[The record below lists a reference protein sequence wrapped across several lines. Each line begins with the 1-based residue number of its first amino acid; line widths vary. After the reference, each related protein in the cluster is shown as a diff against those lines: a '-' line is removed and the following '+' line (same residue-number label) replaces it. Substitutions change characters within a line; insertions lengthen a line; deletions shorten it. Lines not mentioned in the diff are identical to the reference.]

1 MRVMVLGGTRF
12 IGAAIVEELDA
23 HGHELLLVHRGE
35 HEPADLPA
43 ADHLH
48 ADRRDLP
55 HLRGAIDEFEPEAMV
70 DTCALSTADA
80 ETALAAVGDDVRLLV
95 LSSMDVYRAFGSVL
109 AGAETDPL
117 PLDETA
123 PVRSERYPYRGRI
136 ERGDDYEKLDVE
148 APYLA
153 RAATVCRLP
162 MVYGERDYQRRE
174 EPLLRRVRAGRARIP
189 IGAGSWLWT
198 RGYVRD
204 VAAGVRL
211 ALESD
216 AAVAEV
222 LNLGE
227 SRSWSMGL
235 WARHVLEAAGSQAE
249 LVRVPDVLL
258 PDDLEELGTV
268 PQRLLFDS
276 SSSVE
281 VPAHDSGQIEL
292 VRVPDVVLPKDLEQ
306 FGTVH
311 QHLLVSSAKARDLLG
326 WEETDPHEAIHR
338 SVAWHLA
345 HPPED
350 ASDDFSEDDRALE
363 AAR

>member
-1 MRVMVLGGTRF
+1 MRAMVLGGTRF

-23 HGHELLLVHRGE
+23 HGHELLIVHRGE
-35 HEPADLPA
+35 HEPDDLPA

-55 HLRGAIDEFEPEAMV
+55 HLRGAIEEFGPEGLV
-70 DTCALSTADA
+70 DTCALTAADA
-80 ETALAAVGDDVRLLV
+80 ETALAALGGDVRLLV

-109 AGAETDPL
+109 TGAETDPL
-117 PLDETA
+117 PLDETS
-123 PVRSERYPYRGRI
+123 PVRTERYPYRGRM

-148 APYLA
+148 EPYLA

-162 MVYGERDYQRRE
+162 MVYGERDHQRRE
-174 EPLLRRVRAGRARIP
+174 EPILGRLRAGRTRIP
-189 IGAGSWLWT
+189 IGTGSWLWT

-211 ALESD
+211 ALESE

-235 WARHVLEAAGSQAE
+235 WARHVLAAAGAHAA

-258 PDDLEELGTV
+258 PDDLEE
-268 PQRLLFDS
+268 
-276 SSSVE
+276 
-281 VPAHDSGQIEL
+281 
-292 VRVPDVVLPKDLEQ
+292 
-306 FGTVH
+306 FGTVA
-311 QHLLVSSAKARDLLG
+311 QHLLVDSSKARDLLG
-326 WEETDPHEAIHR
+326 WQETDPHEALAR

-345 HPPED
+345 NPPAD
-350 ASDDFSEDDRALE
+350 ASEDFTADDRAL
-363 AAR
+363 AAAV

>member
-1 MRVMVLGGTRF
+1 MVLGGTRF

-23 HGHELLLVHRGE
+23 HGHELLIVHRGE
-35 HEPADLPA
+35 HEPDDLPA

-55 HLRGAIDEFEPEAMV
+55 HLRGAIEEFGPEGLV
-70 DTCALSTADA
+70 DTCALTAADA
-80 ETALAAVGDDVRLLV
+80 ETALAALGGDVRLLV

-109 AGAETDPL
+109 TGAETDPL
-117 PLDETA
+117 PLDETS
-123 PVRSERYPYRGRI
+123 PVRTERYPYRGRM

-148 APYLA
+148 EPYLA

-162 MVYGERDYQRRE
+162 MVYGERDHQRRE
-174 EPLLRRVRAGRARIP
+174 EPILGRLRAGRTRIP
-189 IGAGSWLWT
+189 IGTGSWLWT

-211 ALESD
+211 ALESE

-235 WARHVLEAAGSQAE
+235 WARHVLEAAGAHAA

-258 PDDLEELGTV
+258 PDDLEE
-268 PQRLLFDS
+268 
-276 SSSVE
+276 
-281 VPAHDSGQIEL
+281 
-292 VRVPDVVLPKDLEQ
+292 
-306 FGTVH
+306 FGTVA
-311 QHLLVSSAKARDLLG
+311 QHLLVDSSKARDLLG
-326 WEETDPHEAIHR
+326 WQETDPHEALAR

-345 HPPED
+345 NPPAD
-350 ASDDFSEDDRALE
+350 ASEDFTADDRAL
-363 AAR
+363 AAAV

>member
-1 MRVMVLGGTRF
+1 MVLGGTRF

-23 HGHELLLVHRGE
+23 YGHELLIVHRGE
-35 HEPADLPA
+35 HETESLPA

-55 HLRGAIDEFEPEAMV
+55 HLRGAVAEFDPEALV
-70 DTCALSTADA
+70 DTCALTAADA
-80 ETALAAVGDDVRLLV
+80 ETALAALGDDVRLLV

-109 AGAETDPL
+109 TGTETDPV
-117 PLDETA
+117 PLDETS
-123 PVRSERYPYRGRI
+123 PVRSERYPYRGRM

-148 APYLA
+148 EAYLA

-162 MVYGERDYQRRE
+162 MVYGERDHQRRE
-174 EPLLRRVRAGRARIP
+174 EPILGRLRAGRTRVP
-189 IGAGSWLWT
+189 IGTGAWLWT

-222 LNLGE
+222 FNLGE

-235 WARHVLEAAGSQAE
+235 WARHVLEAAGAKAE

-258 PDDLEELGTV
+258 PADLEE
-268 PQRLLFDS
+268 
-276 SSSVE
+276 
-281 VPAHDSGQIEL
+281 
-292 VRVPDVVLPKDLEQ
+292 
-306 FGTVH
+306 FGTVA
-311 QHLLVSSAKARDLLG
+311 QHLLVDSSKARDLLG
-326 WEETDPHEAIHR
+326 WTETDPHEAVHR

-345 HPPED
+345 HPPEG
-350 ASDDFSEDDRALE
+350 ASEDFSADDPAL
-363 AAR
+363 AAG